1 MVGREP
7 FIRNIGAGIDVGEH
21 TERRRI
27 DDDGVAVHHLTR
39 QVGVGDAPL
48 FSRAGNESAL
58 DAQLFQSV
66 EDRLR
71 RAAGAENQCPPVGV
85 RKQRLDGT
93 PEADDV
99 GVVADELRLAEE
111 ATGELDDIDGT
122 DEAGV
127 LVEVVEVRY
136 YLLLVGDGNVQA
148 VKFGASICSDSN
160 FWLKKFFEKE
170 CPKGYPIKPY
180 FCITRIFVDNKKSS
194 YLLPVYNEQI
204 PKVKVCAFASLKPT
218 RESRPSMT
226 FPCGTTL
233 IDAGK

>member
-7 FIRNIGAGIDVGEH
+7 FIRNVGAGIDVGEH

-27 DDDGVAVHHLTR
+27 DDDGVAVHHLAR

-48 FSRAGNESAL
+48 FGRAGDESAL

-71 RAAGAENQCPPVGV
+71 RAAGAENQCPPVG
-85 RKQRLDGT
+85 RREERLDGT

-111 ATGELDDIDGT
+111 ATGELNDIDGT

-148 VKFGASICSDSN
+148 MKFGVKLQDILEILYRGD
-160 FWLKKFFEKE
+160 FKIDVLGIDMLRFK
-170 CPKGYPIKPY
+170 
-180 FCITRIFVDNKKSS
+180 
-194 YLLPVYNEQI
+194 LLVEEI
-204 PKVKVCAFASLKPT
+204 L
-218 RESRPSMT
+218 
-226 FPCGTTL
+226 
-233 IDAGK
+233 